1 MKISA
6 GAIVAAA
13 CFSIVQSQPRAV
25 EHAPES
31 IFGLYA
37 PPSARTAGQDNI
49 RITRRRDGTIDVAL
63 KLYYANGHTC
73 QLNKPG
79 EWLGDHVLISA
90 EGLDQNQP
98 CKLEASFSKG
108 HVLLKDDGLR
118 CAPVYCGTRGKLD
131 GVSLPKRH

>member
-1 MKISA
+1 MA
-6 GAIVAAA
+6 VLVAAA
-13 CFSIVQSQPRAV
+13 CLSLLESQTRAPR
-25 EHAPES
+25 S

-37 PPSARTAGQDNI
+37 PPAGQDSI
-49 RITRRRDGTIDVAL
+49 RITRRRDGKIGVAL

-73 QLNKPG
+73 QLNKAG
-79 EWLGDHVLISA
+79 EWLDDRVLITA

-98 CKLEASFSKG
+98 CKLEASFSNG